1 MKDLK
6 SIYQADTLEQAEQSL
21 EVLGQKRGKLY
32 AISVNSR
39 KNNRADLSTYFVYPR
54 SIRKLMYTTN
64 TIEALNRQLRKVT
77 KTTTVFSTENALLK
91 LLYLA
96 TLNAQKK
103 RYKPVFNR

>member
-6 SIYQADTLEQAEQSL
+6 SIYQADTLEQAEQAL
-21 EVLGQKRGKLY
+21 EVLDQKRGKLY
-32 AISVNSR
+32 SISVNSR

-64 TIEALNRQLRKVT
+64 TIEAFNRQLRKVT
-77 KTTTVFSTENALLK
+77 KTTTVFPTENALLK
-91 LLYLA
+91 LIYLA

-103 RYKPVFNR
+103 RYKPIFNR